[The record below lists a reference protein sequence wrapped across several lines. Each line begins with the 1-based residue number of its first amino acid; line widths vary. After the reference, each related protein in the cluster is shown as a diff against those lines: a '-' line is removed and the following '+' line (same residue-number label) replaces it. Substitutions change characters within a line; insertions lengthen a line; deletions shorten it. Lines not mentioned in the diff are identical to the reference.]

1 MKQYKILAIKKEW
14 TELTKIIAST
24 KMDCLVENQETREV
38 SRKIVTFFQLVD
50 LYDAKKDMCFSVN
63 SKIKVEDIREAKLKD
78 SKDNGLSASNSDK
91 KENPFYR
98 PSYYMRTNKDIHEK
112 NKLEQI
118 SAIKKED
125 FNLPEIKEYKI
136 NLEKIK
142 SLEEAKEVLG
152 ALNIRVASM
161 DGEILPNGHNMNVLM
176 KYIDMKDSKIESV
189 DFNEIKL
196 EFENGVSRLVGLEL
210 GKNIYKTQV
219 EGKVDYS
226 KKNII
231 VIPNEIEDV
240 AITFVQGLT
249 EGIFDNIKKD
259 EFQTYFEVRG
269 SQKVIDKVIKSIYF

>member
-1 MKQYKILAIKKEW
+1 MERYKILEINKEW
-14 TELTKIIAST
+14 TESRMAITLR
-24 KMDCLVENQETREV
+24 KMDCLVENQDTKEV
-38 SRKIVTFFQLVD
+38 SRKIVTFFQLLD
-50 LYDAKKDMCFSVN
+50 LCNVKKDMCFSVN
-63 SKIKVEDIREAKLKD
+63 SRIGVEDVKGFELKNI
-78 SKDNGLSASNSDK
+78 KDDKLSALNTDNK
-91 KENPFYR
+91 KLFHR
-98 PSYYMRTNKDIHEK
+98 PSYYMRTSEDIRREK
-112 NKLEQI
+112 KLEQI
-118 SAIKKED
+118 SSIKKDEIK
-125 FNLPEIKEYKI
+125 LPEIKEYKI

-152 ALNIRVASM
+152 ALNIRIASM

-210 GKNIYKTQV
+210 GKNIYKTQI